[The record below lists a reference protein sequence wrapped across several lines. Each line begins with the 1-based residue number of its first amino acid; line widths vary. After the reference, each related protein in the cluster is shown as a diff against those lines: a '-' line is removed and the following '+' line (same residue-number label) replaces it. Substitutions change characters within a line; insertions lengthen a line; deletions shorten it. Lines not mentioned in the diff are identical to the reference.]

1 MIFDKTQAMRN
12 AERHLVQ
19 GKIKSAIGEYKQV
32 VEHDA
37 KDFSTLNML
46 GDLYSKNSQ
55 KSEAIQCYTSVAEH
69 YSYQGFAQK
78 AIAIYKKIVKLE
90 PESIEI
96 SEKLAEL
103 YKSKGSLNEA
113 RSHYTTLA
121 EHYQKN
127 GRVIEAL
134 SIWKEIALLDP
145 NNVAVYLTIA
155 ESYLKEN
162 QIDEAADA
170 FAESGLRLS
179 KAGNQ
184 AAALESFTRALEL
197 KQDDS
202 KILAGFV
209 EAMFAQ
215 GKFHEAAEK
224 LRGILE
230 TQPNNRDIRFLLVD
244 CLVESGNTA
253 DAEMAVVKLVE
264 QEPSSYPK
272 LVSLAGIYVKNNDI
286 DSATRVL
293 TMASEH
299 TLVGGHAEDFHE
311 ILLQLLDAKPEQ
323 IDALRLLTRYC
334 SWQRD
339 DAALTESLKKLYA
352 AAKIADSMDDER
364 YALSQLVMVLP
375 HEVEYSAR
383 LKEVNAGY
391 GFDDDEIA
399 ENLFEK
405 QILSNGFAFD
415 TDSGES
421 PDDGGDEIPDYSFE
435 TTARNVGVSEPEFA
449 VLNGSQPVIS
459 GLEIAG
465 QPFEQFGGDSEAQF
479 AVPVS
484 TETFGEMDAADFG
497 FTAPDEGR
505 LKKEVESIEFYIENG
520 YSDLAGKAI
529 TDLQTEFGDRAEIE
543 GLKVH
548 LAAFNTKDE
557 KAVTEEQPVVLPS
570 VPAVVEAASF
580 DIVDLRNELGF
591 EDEGN
596 LVDDSDYD
604 THYHTAVAYQEMGLT
619 EEAIKEYQ
627 KAIALVN
634 PDDGTRRFFSCSNL
648 LGHCFMQKGMPNL
661 ALTWFQRTLETPGLS
676 DDEKQGLWYEL
687 AGAYEAEGDS
697 ENAGKYFEQVYAEN
711 INFRDVSERVRGM
724 AVPH

>member
-12 AERHLVQ
+12 AERNLVQ
-19 GKIKSAIGEYKQV
+19 GKIKAAIGEYKQV
-32 VEHDA
+32 VKHDA

-55 KSEAIQCYTSVAEH
+55 KNEAVTCYTSVAEH

-78 AIAIYKKIVKLE
+78 AIAIYKKIVKLH

-103 YKSKGSLNEA
+103 YKSKGSVNEA
-113 RSHYTTLA
+113 KSHYTTLA

-134 SIWKEIALLDP
+134 SIWKQIALLDP
-145 NNVAVYLTIA
+145 SNVEVYRTIA

-170 FAESGLRLS
+170 FAESGLRFS
-179 KAGNQ
+179 KAENP
-184 AAALESFTRALEL
+184 AAALQSFSRALEL

-202 KILAGFV
+202 KILSGFV

-215 GKFHEAAEK
+215 GKADEAAERLNK
-224 LRGILE
+224 ILE

-244 CLVESGNTA
+244 CHIESGNTA
-253 DAEMAVVKLVE
+253 DAELAVIKLVE

-272 LVSLAGIYVKNNDI
+272 LVYLAGVYVKNSDL

-299 TLVGGHAEDFHE
+299 TLIGGHAEDFHE
-311 ILLQLLDAKPEQ
+311 ILVQILSANPEQ
-323 IDALRLLTRYC
+323 IDALRLMTRYC

-339 DAALTESLKKLYA
+339 DAALMDSLKKLYA
-352 AAKIADSMDDER
+352 AAKLADSIDDER

-375 HEVEYSAR
+375 HEVEYTAR
-383 LKEVNAGY
+383 LKEINAGY
-391 GFDDDEIA
+391 GFDDMEVA

-405 QILSNGFAFD
+405 QILSSGFAYNPAPV
-415 TDSGES
+415 ES
-421 PDDGGDEIPDYSFE
+421 AESVTEEIPDYSFE
-435 TTARNVGVSEPEFA
+435 ATAYNAGVTEPELA
-449 VLNGSQPVIS
+449 EQPAIN

-465 QPFEQFGGDSEAQF
+465 QTLEQFAADCETDLG
-479 AVPVS
+479 VPVS
-484 TETFGEMDAADFG
+484 TETFGEMDATDFG
-497 FTAPDEGR
+497 FTAPDEDR
-505 LKKEVESIEFYIENG
+505 LKKEVESIKFYIENG

-529 TDLQTEFGDRAEIE
+529 ADLQSDFGDRAEIE
-543 GLKVH
+543 GLRAH
-548 LAAFNTKDE
+548 LAAIDTKDE
-557 KAVTEEQPVVLPS
+557 EAVIAEPPAVLPP
-570 VPAVVEAASF
+570 VKVVEAQSF
-580 DIVDLRNELGF
+580 DMVDLRNELGF
-591 EDEGN
+591 EDEVN

-619 EEAIKEYQ
+619 EEAIKEFQ

-634 PDDGTRRFFSCSNL
+634 PNDGTRRFFSCSNL

-687 AGAYEAEGDS
+687 AGAYEAEGDT

>member
-19 GKIKSAIGEYKQV
+19 GKIKAAIGEYKQV
-32 VEHDA
+32 VGHDA

-55 KSEAIQCYTSVAEH
+55 KSEAVKCYTSVAEH
-69 YSYQGFAQK
+69 YSHQGFAQK
-78 AIAIYKKIVKLE
+78 AIAIYKKIVKLA

-103 YKSKGSLNEA
+103 YKTKGSLNEA
-113 RSHYTTLA
+113 KSHYTTLA

-134 SIWKEIALLDP
+134 SIWKQIALLDP
-145 NNVAVYLTIA
+145 NNVTVYLTIA

-162 QIDEAADA
+162 QVDEAADA

-179 KAGNQ
+179 KAGNH
-184 AAALESFTRALEL
+184 AAALQSFSKALEL

-202 KILAGFV
+202 KILTGFV
-209 EAMFAQ
+209 ETMFAQ
-215 GKFHEAAEK
+215 GKADEAADRLNK
-224 LRGILE
+224 ILE

-244 CLVESGNTA
+244 CHIESGDTA
-253 DAEMAVVKLVE
+253 DAEMAVIKLVE

-272 LVSLAGIYVKNNDI
+272 LVYLAGVYVKNNDL

-311 ILLQLLDAKPEQ
+311 ILLQILSAKPEQ
-323 IDALRLLTRYC
+323 IDALRLMTRYC

-339 DAALTESLKKLYA
+339 DAALMDSLTKLYA
-352 AAKIADSMDDER
+352 AAKLADSIDDER

-375 HEVEYSAR
+375 HEVEYTAR
-383 LKEVNAGY
+383 LKEINAGY
-391 GFDDDEIA
+391 GFDDMEIS

-405 QILSNGFAFD
+405 QILSSGFAFNSD
-415 TDSGES
+415 QVES
-421 PDDGGDEIPDYSFE
+421 AESAEDEIPDYSFE
-435 TTARNVGVSEPEFA
+435 TTAHTSAVNAPEFA
-449 VLNGSQPVIS
+449 AQPAVS

-465 QPFEQFGGDSEAQF
+465 QTFEQFTAVSEANS
-479 AVPVS
+479 AVPVL
-484 TETFGEMDAADFG
+484 TETFGEMDAAGFG
-497 FTAPDEGR
+497 FTAPDEER
-505 LKKEVESIEFYIENG
+505 LKKEIESIEFYIENG
-520 YSDLAGKAI
+520 YTDLAGKAI
-529 TDLQTEFGDRAEIE
+529 ADLQSEFGCRAEID
-543 GLKVH
+543 GLRAH
-548 LAAFNTKDE
+548 LAAFDTKVE
-557 KAVTEEQPVVLPS
+557 EAVIAKPPAALPPVQ
-570 VPAVVEAASF
+570 VVEAQSF
-580 DIVDLRNELGF
+580 DLVDLRNELGF

-619 EEAIKEYQ
+619 EEAIKEFQ

-634 PDDGTRRFFSCSNL
+634 PNDGTRRFFSCSNL

-687 AGAYEAEGDS
+687 AGAYEAEGDT

-711 INFRDVSERVRGM
+711 INFRDVSERVRSM

>member
-19 GKIKSAIGEYKQV
+19 GKIKDAIGEYKQV
-32 VEHDA
+32 VERDA

-55 KSEAIQCYTSVAEH
+55 KSEAVKCYASVAEH

-90 PESIEI
+90 PEAIEI

-113 RSHYTTLA
+113 KSHYTTLA
-121 EHYQKN
+121 DHYQKN
-127 GRVIEAL
+127 GQVIEAL

-145 NNVAVYLTIA
+145 NNVTVYLTIA

-170 FAESGLRLS
+170 FAQSGLRLS
-179 KAGNQ
+179 KAGNH
-184 AAALESFTRALEL
+184 AAALQSFSKALEL
-197 KQDDS
+197 KQDVS

-215 GKFHEAAEK
+215 GKADEAAER
-224 LRGILE
+224 LNEILV

-244 CLVESGNTA
+244 CLIESGNTA
-253 DAEMAVVKLVE
+253 DAEKAVIKLVE

-272 LVSLAGIYVKNNDI
+272 LLHLANIFIRNNDL

-299 TLVGGHAEDFHE
+299 TLVDGHAEDFHA
-311 ILLQLLDAKPEQ
+311 ILLQILYAKPEQ
-323 IDALRLLTRYC
+323 IDALRLMTRYC

-339 DAALTESLKKLYA
+339 DAALLDSLTKLYA
-352 AAKIADSMDDER
+352 AAKIADSIEDER
-364 YALSQLVMVLP
+364 YALNQLVMVLP

-383 LKEVNAGY
+383 LKEINAGY
-391 GFDDDEIA
+391 GFDNAEGA
-399 ENLFEK
+399 ENLFKK
-405 QILSNGFAFD
+405 QILGNGFAFN
-415 TDSGES
+415 TDQAAFTEAEAE
-421 PDDGGDEIPDYSFE
+421 EIPDYSFE
-435 TTARNVGVSEPEFA
+435 PTAYKAEEGEPGFA
-449 VLNGSQPVIS
+449 ANGSQPGIS
-459 GLEIAG
+459 GLEVAG
-465 QPFEQFGGDSEAQF
+465 QIFEQFAIDSETHPG
-479 AVPVS
+479 VPVS

-497 FTAPDEGR
+497 FTAPDEDR

-520 YSDLAGKAI
+520 YADLAEKAI
-529 TDLQTEFGDRAEIE
+529 TDLHTEFGDRTEIE
-543 GLKVH
+543 GLKAH
-548 LAAFNTKDE
+548 LSAFDTKI
-557 KAVTEEQPVVLPS
+557 
-570 VPAVVEAASF
+570 EAAVITEPPVPGIEPQSF
-580 DIVDLRNELGF
+580 DMVDLRNELGF

-596 LVDDSDYD
+596 LIDDSDYE

-619 EEAIKEYQ
+619 EEAIKEFQ

-634 PDDGTRRFFSCSNL
+634 PNDGTRRFFSCSNL

-687 AGAYEAEGDS
+687 AGAYEADGDT
-697 ENAGKYFEQVYAEN
+697 ENAGKFFEQVYAEN
-711 INFRDVSERVRGM
+711 INFRDVSERVRAM